1 MTPMGQVQLPKCS
14 LPPSPPRLPLP
25 VPILLWA
32 FDASRV
38 RCGRIARL
46 TGFSL
51 LLFAGCTVAAPPLL
65 DLPIQCNLGIDCHIQ
80 NFFDHDPG
88 PGWRDHAC
96 GSLSYDKH
104 KGTDFRVADRAAM
117 EAGVNVVAAAS
128 GIVKGV
134 RDGEPDIS
142 VKQRERTELRGKDA
156 GNGVRIDH
164 GDGWETQYSHLR
176 RGSIAVRVGQ
186 AVAAGT
192 VLGQVGLSGNTEFP
206 HVDFS
211 VRRHGRAI
219 DPFAPDGGAC
229 GTDRP
234 SLWTPELKQVLRY
247 RPSGLLR
254 AGFADTLPESPGT
267 SDQPA
272 TPTLAADSPAIVF
285 WMELFGL
292 QKGDIVEMTLIDP
305 AGRSLASDRRIADR
319 DQAVW
324 HALVGKRRDGS
335 AWTSGTYQG
344 RVTLQR
350 GETLVIDQARTIP
363 LQ

>member
-1 MTPMGQVQLPKCS
+1 M
-14 LPPSPPRLPLP
+14 
-25 VPILLWA
+25 A
-32 FDASRV
+32 
-38 RCGRIARL
+38 
-46 TGFSL
+46 
-51 LLFAGCTVAAPPLL
+51 AAPPSL
-65 DLPIQCNLGIDCHIQ
+65 DLPIQCNLGTDCHIQ
-80 NFFDHDPG
+80 NFFDHDAG

-96 GSLSYDKH
+96 GSLSYDNH
-104 KGTDFRVADRAAM
+104 HGTDFRVADRAAM
-117 EAGVNVVAAAS
+117 EAGVDVVAAAA

-142 VKQRERTELRGKDA
+142 VRRRGRTDLHGKDA
-156 GNGVRIDH
+156 GNGVRVHH

-176 RGSIAVRVGQ
+176 RGSLAVSVGQ

-229 GTDRP
+229 GTDQRT
-234 SLWTPELKQVLRY
+234 LWAPELKQVLRY

-254 AGFADTLPESPGT
+254 AGFADTPPDPERS
-267 SDQPA
+267 A
-272 TPTLAADSPAIVF
+272 TDHPVTTKLAADSPAIVF

-292 QKGDIVEMTLIDP
+292 KKGDILEMTLVDP
-305 AGRSLASDRRIADR
+305 EGRRLASSRRLADR
-319 DQAVW
+319 DKAVW
-324 HALVGKRRDGS
+324 RALVGKRRGGS
-335 AWTSGTYQG
+335 AWTPGTYEG
-344 RVTLQR
+344 RVTLLR
-350 GETLVIDQARTIP
+350 GDKVVIDQVRTIP